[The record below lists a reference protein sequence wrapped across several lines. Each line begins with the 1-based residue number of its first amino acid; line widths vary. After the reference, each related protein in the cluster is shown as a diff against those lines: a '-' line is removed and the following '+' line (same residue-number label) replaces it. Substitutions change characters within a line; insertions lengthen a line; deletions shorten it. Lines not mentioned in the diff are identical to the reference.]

1 MLRRTVVINYVVDVK
16 GKYYKVS
23 YFVRMT
29 DVFGK
34 LIDLMDKKIFC
45 FLPITYDSFLR
56 KVYLHLEKS
65 KCCTRLV

>member
-23 YFVRMT
+23 YFVIMT

-34 LIDLMDKKIFC
+34 LINLMDKRIFY
-45 FLPITYDSFLR
+45 FLSINYIGLFFT
-56 KVYLHLEKS
+56 
-65 KCCTRLV
+65 